1 LCQRGNLIEGF
12 DVSMLDFLER
22 FRHLPRFLIFAIS
35 LGLVGLI
42 GLLDAWV
49 VIDLGF
55 SLFYLVPIALVTWL
69 VGRDAGTVIAT
80 IAALVWFGAELRSY
94 SSSGF
99 PTTLWNTFV
108 RLGIF
113 WIIVTLLSSL
123 RDAYALESRLAR
135 TDALTGITNWRSFQE
150 ILTAE
155 IQRAQR
161 YPYPITLAYL
171 DIDNFKQ
178 VNDQQGH
185 HQGDRLLKGVAQRLS
200 SGIRNIDVVA
210 RIGGDEF
217 IVMMPYTDRSQAE
230 QVLPR
235 VHQTLLDLVHKH
247 QFPVGF
253 SVGVVTFENPSTTVD
268 DMVSV
273 ADSVMY
279 QAKQNGKNQIVYQV
293 L

>member
-1 LCQRGNLIEGF
+1 MLFFIEQF
-12 DVSMLDFLER
+12 KK
-22 FRHLPRFLIFAIS
+22 LPKVLTFAIG
-35 LGLVGLI
+35 LGVVGLI
-42 GLLDAWV
+42 GLLDTWV
-49 VIDLGF
+49 RIDLGF
-55 SLFYLVPIALVTWL
+55 SLFYLAPIALVTWV
-69 VGRDAGTVIAT
+69 VGRDAGTVMAA
-80 IAALVWFGAELRSY
+80 IAALTWLVAELNKDAADN
-94 SSSGF
+94 F
-99 PTTLWNTFV
+99 AITLWNAIV

-113 WIIVTLLSSL
+113 WIVTTLLSSL
-123 RDAYALESRLAR
+123 RDAYELESRLAR

-150 ILTAE
+150 MLTIE

-185 HQGDRLLKGVAQRLS
+185 NQGDRLLQGVAQKLS
-200 SGIRNIDVVA
+200 KGIRNTDVAA

-217 IVMMPYTDRSQAE
+217 IVLMPHTNRDQAE

-235 VHQTLLDLVHKH
+235 VHRNLLNFIDKH
-247 QFPVGF
+247 NFPVGF
-253 SVGVVTFENPSTTVD
+253 SIGVITFEYPSNTVD

-279 QAKQNGKNQIVYQV
+279 QAKQSGKNRIVYQV

>member
-1 LCQRGNLIEGF
+1 
-12 DVSMLDFLER
+12 MLDFLER
-22 FRHLPRFLIFAIS
+22 FRKLPKTLLFGIS
-35 LGLVGLI
+35 LGLLGLI
-42 GLLDAWV
+42 GLLDTWV
-49 VIDLGF
+49 RIDLGL
-55 SLFYLVPIALVTWL
+55 SLFYLAPIAIAAWM
-69 VGRDAGTVIAT
+69 VGRDAGIVIAT
-80 IAALVWFGAELRSY
+80 VSALAWFYAELNSHAA
-94 SSSGF
+94 GDF
-99 PTTLWNTFV
+99 PLTLWNNFV

-113 WIIVTLLSSL
+113 WIVSTLLSSL
-123 RDAYALESRLAR
+123 RDAYDLESRLAR

-150 ILTAE
+150 LLTVE

-185 HQGDRLLKGVAQRLS
+185 NQGDKLLKGVAQTLTN
-200 SGIRNIDVVA
+200 GLRNTDVVA

-217 IVMMPYTDRSQAE
+217 IVMMPYTNRAQAE

-235 VHQTLLDLVHKH
+235 VHQTLLDFVHEH
-247 QFPVGF
+247 HFSVGF
-253 SVGVVTFENPSTTVD
+253 SVGVVTFEYPSTTVD

-279 QAKQNGKNQIVYQV
+279 EAKQNGKNQIAYQV

>member
-1 LCQRGNLIEGF
+1 
-12 DVSMLDFLER
+12 MLDFLER
-22 FRHLPRFLIFAIS
+22 FRKLPKTLLFGIS
-35 LGLVGLI
+35 LGLLGLI
-42 GLLDAWV
+42 GLLDTWV
-49 VIDLGF
+49 RIDLGL
-55 SLFYLVPIALVTWL
+55 SLFYLAPIAIAAWM
-69 VGRDAGTVIAT
+69 VGRDAGIVIAT
-80 IAALVWFGAELRSY
+80 VSALAWFYAELNSHAA
-94 SSSGF
+94 GDF
-99 PTTLWNTFV
+99 PLTLWNTFV

-113 WIIVTLLSSL
+113 WIVSTLLSSL
-123 RDAYALESRLAR
+123 RDAYDLESRLAR

-150 ILTAE
+150 LLTVE

-185 HQGDRLLKGVAQRLS
+185 NQGDKLLKGVAQTLTN
-200 SGIRNIDVVA
+200 GLRNTDVVA

-217 IVMMPYTDRSQAE
+217 IVMMPYTNRAQAE

-235 VHQTLLDLVHKH
+235 VHQTLLDFVHEH
-247 QFPVGF
+247 HFSVGF
-253 SVGVVTFENPSTTVD
+253 SVGVVTFEYPSTTVD

-279 QAKQNGKNQIVYQV
+279 EAKQNGKNQIAYQV

>member
-1 LCQRGNLIEGF
+1 
-12 DVSMLDFLER
+12 MLVFLER
-22 FRHLPRFLIFAIS
+22 FRQLPKVVVFGVS

-49 VIDLGF
+49 RIDLGF
-55 SLFYLVPIALVTWL
+55 SLFYLVPIALATWI
-69 VGRDAGTVIAT
+69 VGRDAGTVLSA
-80 IAALVWFGAELRSY
+80 IAAVLWFLAELNSH

-99 PTTLWNTFV
+99 PLTLWNACI

-113 WIIVTLLSSL
+113 WIMTTLLSSL
-123 RDAYALESRLAR
+123 RDAYELESRLAR
-135 TDALTGITNWRSFQE
+135 TDALTGITNWRSFHE
-150 ILTAE
+150 MLTIE

-171 DIDNFKQ
+171 DIDNFKR

-185 HQGDRLLKGVAQRLS
+185 NQGDRLLKGVAQTLS
-200 SGIRNIDVVA
+200 TGIRNTDIVS

-217 IVMMPYTDRSQAE
+217 IIMMPYTNRSQAE

-235 VHQTLLDLVHKH
+235 VHQNLISFIDKH
-247 QFPVGF
+247 HFPVGF
-253 SVGVVTFENPSTTVD
+253 SVGVVTFEYPSTTVD

>member
-1 LCQRGNLIEGF
+1 
-12 DVSMLDFLER
+12 MLDFLER
-22 FRHLPRFLIFAIS
+22 FRKLPKTMLFGIS
-35 LGLVGLI
+35 LGLLGLI
-42 GLLDAWV
+42 GLLDTWV
-49 VIDLGF
+49 RIDLGF
-55 SLFYLVPIALVTWL
+55 SLFYLAPIAMAAWM
-69 VGRDAGTVIAT
+69 VGRDAGIVIAT
-80 IAALVWFGAELRSY
+80 VSALTWFYAELNSHA
-94 SSSGF
+94 SSDF
-99 PTTLWNTFV
+99 PLTLWNTFV

-113 WIIVTLLSSL
+113 WIVSTLLSSL
-123 RDAYALESRLAR
+123 RDAYDLESRLAR
-135 TDALTGITNWRSFQE
+135 TDALTGVTNWRSFQE
-150 ILTAE
+150 LLTVE

-185 HQGDRLLKGVAQRLS
+185 NQGDKLLKGVAKNLS
-200 SGIRNIDVVA
+200 QGIRNTDVVA

-217 IVMMPYTDRSQAE
+217 IIMMPYTDRAQAE

-235 VHQTLLDLVHKH
+235 VHQTLLDFVYEHH
-247 QFPVGF
+247 FSVGF

-279 QAKQNGKNQIVYQV
+279 EAKQNGKNQIAYQV

>member
-1 LCQRGNLIEGF
+1 
-12 DVSMLDFLER
+12 MLDFLER
-22 FRHLPRFLIFAIS
+22 FRKLPKTLLFGIS
-35 LGLVGLI
+35 LGLLGLI
-42 GLLDAWV
+42 GLLDTWV
-49 VIDLGF
+49 RIDLGL
-55 SLFYLVPIALVTWL
+55 SLFYLAPIAIAAWM
-69 VGRDAGTVIAT
+69 VGRDAGIVIAT
-80 IAALVWFGAELRSY
+80 VSALTWFYAELNSHAA
-94 SSSGF
+94 GDF
-99 PTTLWNTFV
+99 PLTLWNTFV

-113 WIIVTLLSSL
+113 WIVSTLLSSL
-123 RDAYALESRLAR
+123 RDAYDLESRLAR

-150 ILTAE
+150 LLTVE

-185 HQGDRLLKGVAQRLS
+185 NQGDKLLKGVAQTLTN
-200 SGIRNIDVVA
+200 GLRNTDVVA

-217 IVMMPYTDRSQAE
+217 IVMMPYTNRAQAE

-235 VHQTLLDLVHKH
+235 VHQTLLDFVHEH
-247 QFPVGF
+247 HFSVGF
-253 SVGVVTFENPSTTVD
+253 SVGVVTFEYPSTTVD

-279 QAKQNGKNQIVYQV
+279 EAKQNGKNQIAYQV